1 MFMLIG
7 LGYVLMRRS
16 MALPREGRL
25 LVELTAEEGW
35 P

>member
-1 MFMLIG
+1 MFVLIG

-16 MALPREGRL
+16 MSLPQEGRL
-25 LVELTAEEGW
+25 AMELAAEEGR